1 MLQFPLIL
9 QFLIWNFAKLELLL
23 EAPLALSAK
32 SKEGEE
38 DQVSD
43 PHSRTARLH
52 AAKFFPFFFP
62 LLLEKF
68 FIFSPFLNFFCEDW
82 NFYFSLLGEYICEVE
97 TFGDP
102 IHQINHLNVLGK

>member
-43 PHSRTARLH
+43 PHSRAPSREVFTLLFPTPAQKVFHIFALF
-52 AAKFFPFFFP
+52 KLFFVK
-62 LLLEKF
+62 LLLLSF
-68 FIFSPFLNFFCEDW
+68 
-82 NFYFSLLGEYICEVE
+82 
-97 TFGDP
+97 
-102 IHQINHLNVLGK
+102 